1 MRTESA
7 VFSPG
12 RPPENDTDESFIAAP
27 SDTASRHH
35 PPQDAADDAIPAHA
49 NGVRRAPAVH
59 CENCEFQSICPAAN
73 AGRTAPGAQAYFL
86 NKGGTLFRAGRA
98 GRHMYLLRSGSLKT
112 FVDTLDGEYQLTAF
126 HLPGELIG
134 FDLSGDD
141 DVSQL
146 YTTVAMERSQL
157 CEVDCADG
165 EAVLIRQRLYRLIGG
180 ELRQLHA
187 NRAMVGRSMAHQR
200 IALFLLDLSE
210 RQRRLR
216 RVADVLRLPMSR
228 LDIASFLGL
237 AVETVSRVFTR
248 LQVSGMITVDM
259 RNVRLLDRARLLAL
273 SCVYEAMP
281 GQGAGAEAAATAN
294 FTAPRNPRRS
304 ARVAC
309 SAMHR

>member
-7 VFSPG
+7 VFPSG
-12 RPPENDTDESFIAAP
+12 RLPETDTDESDTVTTSDAIGP
-27 SDTASRHH
+27 SAQA
-35 PPQDAADDAIPAHA
+35 QDAAAPARM
-49 NGVRRAPAVH
+49 NGVRRAPTVR
-59 CENCEFQSICPAAN
+59 CENCEFQAICPAAHRS
-73 AGRTAPGAQAYFL
+73 RTAPGAQAYFL

-146 YTTVAMERSQL
+146 YTTIAMERSQL

-210 RQRRLR
+210 RQRRLH
-216 RVADVLRLPMSR
+216 RVADELHLPMSR

-237 AVETVSRVFTR
+237 AVETVSRVFSR
-248 LQVSGMITVDM
+248 LQANGMISVDL
-259 RNVRLLDRARLLAL
+259 RTVRLLDRARLLAL
-273 SCVYEAMP
+273 SCVYEALP
-281 GQGAGAEAAATAN
+281 GAAESATVAFAAA
-294 FTAPRNPRRS
+294 RNPRRS
-304 ARVAC
+304 ARVPC
-309 SAMHR
+309 SAVNR

>member
-7 VFSPG
+7 AFSPG
-12 RPPENDTDESFIAAP
+12 RLPETDTDESFTATTP
-27 SDTASRHH
+27 DTAGPH
-35 PPQDAADDAIPAHA
+35 PPPLDPTVDAVTAHA
-49 NGVRRAPAVH
+49 NGVRRAPAVR
-59 CENCEFQSICPAAN
+59 CENCEFQCICPAAN
-73 AGRTAPGAQAYFL
+73 SCRAAPGAQAYFL

-157 CEVDCADG
+157 CEVDCAEG
-165 EAVLIRQRLYRLIGG
+165 EAALIRQRLYRLIGG

-200 IALFLLDLSE
+200 VALFLLDLSE
-210 RQRRLR
+210 RQQRLR
-216 RVADVLRLPMSR
+216 RIADELRLPMSR

-248 LQVSGMITVDM
+248 LQVNGMIAVDM
-259 RNVRLLDRARLLAL
+259 RNVRLLDRARLRAL

-281 GQGAGAEAAATAN
+281 GQGSEAAATAD
-294 FTAPRNPRRS
+294 FAAPRNPRRS
-304 ARVAC
+304 ARIPC

>member
-7 VFSPG
+7 DFSPG
-12 RPPENDTDESFIAAP
+12 RRAESHVDENCIAP
-27 SDTASRHH
+27 SGGAS
-35 PPQDAADDAIPAHA
+35 PSLQDIDGVAVAARAAGI
-49 NGVRRAPAVH
+49 RRAPPVR
-59 CENCEFQSICPAAN
+59 CENCEFQGVCPAALCSR
-73 AGRTAPGAQAYFL
+73 AEHAAHAYFL
-86 NKGGTLFRAGRA
+86 HKGGTLFRAGRG
-98 GRHMYLLRSGSLKT
+98 GRHMYLLRAGSLKT

-134 FDLSGDD
+134 FDLSGED
-141 DVSQL
+141 DVSQP

-157 CEVDCADG
+157 CEVDCAEG
-165 EAVLIRQRLYRLIGG
+165 EAALIRQRLYRLIGG

-200 IALFLLDLSE
+200 VALFLLDLSE

-216 RVADVLRLPMSR
+216 RVSDVLHLPMSR

-248 LQVSGMITVDM
+248 LQLSGVISVDL
-259 RNVRLLDRARLLAL
+259 RTVRLLDRARLLAL

-281 GQGAGAEAAATAN
+281 EHADAAAHARTAGAG
-294 FTAPRNPRRS
+294 RNPRRTARGPRS
-304 ARVAC
+304 ALNR
-309 SAMHR
+309 